1 MGDIFFHEGSHFG
14 TTPARR
20 DTVRLCERPARQH
33 FCGPECLNPGG
44 GGQTARPEEI
54 PPSLVSWPL
63 SSQGVLGTKRGMIRG
78 GGSHLELHKLFQVY
92 LIL

>member
-1 MGDIFFHEGSHFG
+1 MGDIFFHESSHFG

-78 GGSHLELHKLFQVY
+78 GEGGGE
-92 LIL
+92 